1 MSAGVV
7 STVQR
12 SNVQLPPAPS
22 ACTHSPTSASGAF
35 DRIAESYDDIFTHT
49 LIGRLQRQVVWDV
62 LASTFVKGQRV
73 LEMNCGTGEDALFL
87 GARGVLVT
95 ACDASAGMIEVAQRR
110 KLQDESGG
118 TVEFRVL
125 ANENLAE
132 LRGECL
138 FDGALSNFSGLNCV
152 EDIAQIADAL
162 GTLLRPAARL
172 VICMS
177 TRVCAWEMVWYLAR
191 GRARTAFRRTPG
203 HTVASVEGSVVPVWY
218 PTLRQI
224 RKQFAPWF
232 RVRSV
237 RAVGLFVPPS
247 YAEGWAQRHKRVVS
261 TCGKIDR
268 MVGRLPVLR
277 ALGDHMLLEFDRTP
291 S

>member
-12 SNVQLPPAPS
+12 SNVRPPLAPS
-22 ACTHSPTSASGAF
+22 ESAHSLDSASAVF
-35 DRIAESYDDIFTHT
+35 DRIAERYDEIFTHT

-73 LEMNCGTGEDALFL
+73 LEINCGTGEDALFL

-110 KLQDESGG
+110 KLQDESDGA
-118 TVEFRVL
+118 VEFRVL
-125 ANENLAE
+125 ANEKLME
-132 LRGECL
+132 LPGKRF
-138 FDGALSNFSGLNCV
+138 FDGACSNFSGLNCV
-152 EDIAQIADAL
+152 EDIAQIAEAL
-162 GTLLRPAARL
+162 GTLLQPAARL

-191 GRARTAFRRTPG
+191 GRVRRAFRRIPG
-203 HTVASVEGSVVPVWY
+203 HTIASVEGSAVPVWY

-247 YAEGWAQRHKRVVS
+247 YAEGWAQRHKHVVS
-261 TCGKIDR
+261 ACGKLDR
-268 MVGRLPVLR
+268 LLGRLPILR
-277 ALGDHMLLEFDRTP
+277 VLGDHMVLELERTQT
-291 S
+291 

>member
-12 SNVQLPPAPS
+12 SNVRPPLAPS
-22 ACTHSPTSASGAF
+22 ECAHSPGSASAVF
-35 DRIAESYDDIFTHT
+35 DRIAERYDDIFTNT
-49 LIGRLQRQVVWDV
+49 LIGRLQRQVVWNV
-62 LASTFVKGQRV
+62 LASTYVKGQRV
-73 LEMNCGTGEDALFL
+73 LELNCGTGEDALFL

-110 KLQDESGG
+110 NFQNESGG

-125 ANENLAE
+125 ANEKLME
-132 LRGECL
+132 LRGEDL

-152 EDIAQIADAL
+152 EDVAQIAEAL

-172 VICMS
+172 LICIS
-177 TRVCAWEMVWYLAR
+177 TRVCAWEMVWHLAR
-191 GRARTAFRRTPG
+191 GRARSAFRRISGYTI
-203 HTVASVEGSVVPVWY
+203 ASVEGSAVPVWY

-224 RKQFAPWF
+224 RKRFAPWF

-247 YAEGWAQRHKRVVS
+247 YAERWAQRHKGVVS
-261 TCGKIDR
+261 ACGKLDGLL
-268 MVGRLPVLR
+268 GRLPILR
-277 ALGDHMLLEFDRTP
+277 TLGDHMLLEFDRTR